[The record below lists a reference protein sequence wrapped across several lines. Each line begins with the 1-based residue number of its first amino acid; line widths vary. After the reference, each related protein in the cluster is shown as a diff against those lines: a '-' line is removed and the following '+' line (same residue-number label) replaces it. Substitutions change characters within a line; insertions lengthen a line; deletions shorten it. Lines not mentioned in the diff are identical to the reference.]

1 MRAPPACQPRRRG
14 RTRRPSQHEQL
25 RADVVW
31 NPPFSCYSRLPRHP
45 PALCHARVRLRSIS
59 LHRQARGAVVFGAPV
74 LVRTNYRRRFSKSIW
89 GDARAVGVARTKPPS
104 SVKRRFGIAGL
115 STTISAVLLCRSSH
129 PSGRAPSRF
138 RQLTPSLQVPRTC
151 ARQLGATSDGS
162 GQTARRCAN
171 DACPRADGNGRHL
184 AGDGLGVGRPG
195 LGDGRFLDA
204 PAGRLSIGSGTPSPG
219 KVCRLIVGTV
229 RRIVGA
235 S

>member
-1 MRAPPACQPRRRG
+1 MRAPPASQPRRRG

-129 PSGRAPSRF
+129 PLGRAPSRF

-151 ARQLGATSDGS
+151 ARQLGATWAERLKRVFDIDISVCPLCGGTLRVIADVTDPDVI
-162 GQTARRCAN
+162 QTILAHLKQRAPPGAAN
-171 DACPRADGNGRHL
+171 RQ
-184 AGDGLGVGRPG
+184 
-195 LGDGRFLDA
+195 
-204 PAGRLSIGSGTPSPG
+204 TP
-219 KVCRLIVGTV
+219 LQAAQNDLFT
-229 RRIVGA
+229 A
-235 S
+235 A